1 MATTFTKIAAV
12 TVGSGGASSIDF
24 TSIPSTYTDLQINFS
39 GRSNDTRASGGFA
52 CKLEFNGSTSSL
64 SSRWVRGSGSSIAN
78 NTETIIAQI
87 MSGASDDT
95 ANTFGNSVI
104 YVSNYA
110 SSNNKSVSI
119 DGVEETNGT
128 TAYATLSAG
137 LWSSSSAITS
147 VKILP
152 IVATQ
157 FVQYST
163 ATLYGI
169 SKS

>member
-1 MATTFTKIAAV
+1 MPTTFTKIASV
-12 TVGSGGASSIDF
+12 SVGSGGASSIDF
-24 TSIPSTYTDLQINFS
+24 TSIPSTYTDLCVYFS

-52 CKLEFNGSTSSL
+52 CKLEFNGSSSNL
-64 SSRWVRGSGSSIAN
+64 SSRWVRGSGSAIAN

-95 ANTFGNSVI
+95 ANTFGNSSI

-110 SSNNKSVSI
+110 GSNNKSVSI
-119 DGVEETNGT
+119 DGVEETNGS
-128 TAYATLSAG
+128 TAYSILSAG
-137 LWSSSSAITS
+137 LWSSSAAITS

-152 IVATQ
+152 IVATL